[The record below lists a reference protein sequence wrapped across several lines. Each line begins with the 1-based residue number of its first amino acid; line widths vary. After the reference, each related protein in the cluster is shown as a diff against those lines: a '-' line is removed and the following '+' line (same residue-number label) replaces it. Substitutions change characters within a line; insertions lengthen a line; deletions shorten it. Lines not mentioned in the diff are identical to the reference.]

1 MNFFRNVGSDM
12 TVKLLSSLRDALQGS
27 SSSSLPTEP
36 AVHVP
41 PRSNFNSPTEGHQIA
56 NVAMSSSS
64 SEACCSSNVH
74 FELLSNADESAD
86 NSKAP
91 ESDSSLPKNT
101 KRKSV
106 KFLDDDSLVVVK
118 YHEPWRPKHFG
129 NTSLIDWL
137 NQSDDVDSPSS
148 LEILSAYRHAC
159 SKAGIQPSKKA
170 EAQIQELNSK
180 SRVRLPSFTLRGE
193 KVTQAQI
200 DCLEEVFKFFRF
212 HSVDFENCSL
222 DDAALSSLS
231 DILEFYNSAH
241 HLNLS
246 YNQNV
251 GPWGWQE
258 LFRMLRRSSSLKGL
272 YLRSTS
278 VNERSLTALA
288 RVLRM
293 QMSLTCLNLEKCS
306 LGGKS
311 LMLLAGALR
320 VNNAVRE
327 LYLGENGLS
336 PVDGISLF
344 NLLFANRSLEV
355 LDLRSNR
362 LEDIGV
368 GHICDALKHAEVVKR
383 SRLASLCLRN
393 NKITANGL
401 AFIVSMLAVNR
412 TVRCLDLSQNT
423 IGNEGM
429 TLFKESL
436 IKSKSLEKLFLQAT
450 QITCPGAIALAECL
464 ADSKSLISLD
474 LRRNPGIKTAGLL
487 ALHAALRINTSLV
500 SLGLDPNCYE
510 CSRSRSK
517 RYGSHFQRRY
527 EELQIFCERNRASA
541 NAQQRQRV
549 EQTEL
554 ADKRAD
560 RTMCSSP
567 ANVQTNSDDIQST
580 VHQVLTDI
588 VRFVDY
594 ELSNE
599 SRMALKCRQRAR
611 HQCRNKHPYSD
622 THGFEDEDVERA
634 VYKTVTEMVTCVH
647 YEVDSHGHHYSQTQD
662 VKDESLQR
670 RFFHSA

>member
-1 MNFFRNVGSDM
+1 MNFFRNIGSDM

-27 SSSSLPTEP
+27 SLPSLPTEP

-41 PRSNFNSPTEGHQIA
+41 PLSNLNSSTDSHQTP
-56 NVAMSSSS
+56 NVAMASSSL

-74 FELLSNADESAD
+74 FELSSDADESAD
-86 NSKAP
+86 NSKPA
-91 ESDSSLPKNT
+91 ESDSSLRKNM
-101 KRKSV
+101 K
-106 KFLDDDSLVVVK
+106 
-118 YHEPWRPKHFG
+118 
-129 NTSLIDWL
+129 
-137 NQSDDVDSPSS
+137 QSDDVDSPSS

-159 SKAGIQPSKKA
+159 SKA
-170 EAQIQELNSK
+170 
-180 SRVRLPSFTLRGE
+180 GE

-246 YNQNV
+246 YNQSV

-272 YLRSTS
+272 YLRNTS

-288 RVLRM
+288 RVLRV

-320 VNNAVRE
+320 VNNVVRE

-401 AFIVSMLAVNR
+401 AFIVSMLAGNR

-429 TLFKESL
+429 ILFKESL
-436 IKSKSLEKLFLQAT
+436 IKSKS
-450 QITCPGAIALAECL
+450 AIALAECL

-487 ALHAALRINTSLV
+487 ALHAALRINSSLV
-500 SLGLDPNCYE
+500 SLSLDPSCYE

-527 EELQIFCERNRASA
+527 QELQVFCERNRAWADAQERQRAEQIELAEKPMRSSSSA
-541 NAQQRQRV
+541 NAQ
-549 EQTEL
+549 
-554 ADKRAD
+554 
-560 RTMCSSP
+560 
-567 ANVQTNSDDIQST
+567 TNSDVVQSA
-580 VHQVLTDI
+580 VRQVLTDI

-594 ELSNE
+594 ELNNE
-599 SRMALKCRQRAR
+599 RITALKCRQRAR
-611 HQCRNKHPYSD
+611 HQCPNKYHYSD
-622 THGFEDEDVERA
+622 THGLEDDVERA

-647 YEVDSHGHHYSQTQD
+647 YEVDGHGDHYSQTHD
-662 VKDESLQR
+662 VNDELLLPFNVQR
-670 RFFHSA
+670 RFFSST

>member
-1 MNFFRNVGSDM
+1 MNFFRNIGSDM

-27 SSSSLPTEP
+27 SLPSLPTEP

-41 PRSNFNSPTEGHQIA
+41 PLSNLNSSTDSHQIP
-56 NVAMSSSS
+56 NVAMASSSS

-74 FELLSNADESAD
+74 FELSSDADESAD
-86 NSKAP
+86 NSKPA
-91 ESDSSLPKNT
+91 ESDSSLRKNI
-101 KRKSV
+101 K
-106 KFLDDDSLVVVK
+106 
-118 YHEPWRPKHFG
+118 
-129 NTSLIDWL
+129 
-137 NQSDDVDSPSS
+137 QSDDVDSPSS

-159 SKAGIQPSKKA
+159 SKA
-170 EAQIQELNSK
+170 
-180 SRVRLPSFTLRGE
+180 GE

-246 YNQNV
+246 YNQSV

-272 YLRSTS
+272 YLRNTS

-288 RVLRM
+288 RVLRV

-320 VNNAVRE
+320 VNNVVRE

-401 AFIVSMLAVNR
+401 AFIVSMLAGNR

-429 TLFKESL
+429 ILFKESL
-436 IKSKSLEKLFLQAT
+436 IKSKS
-450 QITCPGAIALAECL
+450 AIALAECL

-487 ALHAALRINTSLV
+487 ALHAALRINSSLV
-500 SLGLDPNCYE
+500 SLSLDPSCYE

-517 RYGSHFQRRY
+517 QYGSHFQRRY
-527 EELQIFCERNRASA
+527 QELQVFCERNRAWA
-541 NAQQRQRV
+541 DAQERQRA
-549 EQTEL
+549 EQIEL
-554 ADKRAD
+554 AEKPMRS
-560 RTMCSSP
+560 SSP
-567 ANVQTNSDDIQST
+567 ANAQTNSDVVQSA
-580 VHQVLTDI
+580 VRQVLTDI

-594 ELSNE
+594 ELNNE
-599 SRMALKCRQRAR
+599 RITALKCRQRAR
-611 HQCRNKHPYSD
+611 HQCPNKHHYSN
-622 THGFEDEDVERA
+622 THGLEDDVERA

-647 YEVDSHGHHYSQTQD
+647 YEVDGHGDHYSQTHD
-662 VKDESLQR
+662 VNDELLLPFNAQR
-670 RFFHSA
+670 RFFSST

>member
-1 MNFFRNVGSDM
+1 MNFFRNIGSDM

-27 SSSSLPTEP
+27 SLSSLPTEP

-41 PRSNFNSPTEGHQIA
+41 PPSNLNNPTDGHQIP
-56 NVAMSSSS
+56 NVAMASSSS

-74 FELLSNADESAD
+74 FELSSDADESAD
-86 NSKAP
+86 NSKPA
-91 ESDSSLPKNT
+91 ESDSSMRKNI
-101 KRKSV
+101 K
-106 KFLDDDSLVVVK
+106 
-118 YHEPWRPKHFG
+118 
-129 NTSLIDWL
+129 
-137 NQSDDVDSPSS
+137 QSDDVDSPSS

-246 YNQNV
+246 YNQSV

-272 YLRSTS
+272 YLRNTS

-288 RVLRM
+288 RVLRV

-320 VNNAVRE
+320 VNNVVRE

-393 NKITANGL
+393 NKITASGL
-401 AFIVSMLAVNR
+401 AFIVSMLAGNR

-464 ADSKSLISLD
+464 ADSKSLMSLD

-487 ALHAALRINTSLV
+487 ALHAALRINSSLV
-500 SLGLDPNCYE
+500 SLSLDPSCYE

-527 EELQIFCERNRASA
+527 QELQVFCERNRAWA
-541 NAQQRQRV
+541 NAQERQRA
-549 EQTEL
+549 EQIEL
-554 ADKRAD
+554 AEKP
-560 RTMCSSP
+560 MCSSSP
-567 ANVQTNSDDIQST
+567 ANAQTNSDVVQSA
-580 VHQVLTDI
+580 VRQVLTDI

-599 SRMALKCRQRAR
+599 RRTALKCRQRAR
-611 HQCRNKHPYSD
+611 HQCPNKHHYSD
-622 THGFEDEDVERA
+622 THGLEDDVERA

-647 YEVDSHGHHYSQTQD
+647 YEVDGHGDHYSQTHD
-662 VKDESLQR
+662 VNDELLLPFNVQR
-670 RFFHSA
+670 RFFSST

>member
-101 KRKSV
+101 K
-106 KFLDDDSLVVVK
+106 
-118 YHEPWRPKHFG
+118 
-129 NTSLIDWL
+129 
-137 NQSDDVDSPSS
+137 QSDDVDSPSS

>member
-1 MNFFRNVGSDM
+1 MNFFRNIGSDM

-27 SSSSLPTEP
+27 SLSSLPTEP

-41 PRSNFNSPTEGHQIA
+41 PPSNLNSPTDGHQIP
-56 NVAMSSSS
+56 NVAMASSSS

-74 FELLSNADESAD
+74 FELSSDADESAD
-86 NSKAP
+86 NSKPA
-91 ESDSSLPKNT
+91 ESDSSSRKNI

-106 KFLDDDSLVVVK
+106 RFLDDDSLNQMMLIHQAVWKFSVLTDMHV
-118 YHEPWRPKHFG
+118 PK
-129 NTSLIDWL
+129 L
-137 NQSDDVDSPSS
+137 
-148 LEILSAYRHAC
+148 
-159 SKAGIQPSKKA
+159 
-170 EAQIQELNSK
+170 ELNSK

-246 YNQNV
+246 YNQSV

-272 YLRSTS
+272 YLRNTS

-288 RVLRM
+288 RVLRV

-320 VNNAVRE
+320 VNNVVRE

-383 SRLASLCLRN
+383 SHLASLCLRN

-401 AFIVSMLAVNR
+401 AFIVSMLAGNR

-429 TLFKESL
+429 ILFKESL

-487 ALHAALRINTSLV
+487 ALHAALRINSSLV
-500 SLGLDPNCYE
+500 SLSLDPSCYE

-527 EELQIFCERNRASA
+527 QELQVFCERNRAWA
-541 NAQQRQRV
+541 NAQERQRA
-549 EQTEL
+549 EQIEL
-554 ADKRAD
+554 AEKP
-560 RTMCSSP
+560 MCSSSP
-567 ANVQTNSDDIQST
+567 ANAQTNSDVVQSA
-580 VHQVLTDI
+580 VRQVLTDI

-594 ELSNE
+594 ELSDE
-599 SRMALKCRQRAR
+599 RRTALKCRQRTR
-611 HQCRNKHPYSD
+611 HQCPNKHHYSD
-622 THGFEDEDVERA
+622 THGLEDDVERA

-647 YEVDSHGHHYSQTQD
+647 YEVDGHGDHYSQTHD
-662 VKDESLQR
+662 VNDELLLPFNVER
-670 RFFHSA
+670 P

>member
-1 MNFFRNVGSDM
+1 MNFFRNIGSDM

-27 SSSSLPTEP
+27 SLPSLPTEP

-41 PRSNFNSPTEGHQIA
+41 PPSNLNSSTDSHQIP
-56 NVAMSSSS
+56 NVAMASSSS

-74 FELLSNADESAD
+74 FELSSDADESAD
-86 NSKAP
+86 NSKPA
-91 ESDSSLPKNT
+91 ESDSSLRKNI
-101 KRKSV
+101 K
-106 KFLDDDSLVVVK
+106 
-118 YHEPWRPKHFG
+118 
-129 NTSLIDWL
+129 
-137 NQSDDVDSPSS
+137 QSDDVDSPSS

-159 SKAGIQPSKKA
+159 SKA
-170 EAQIQELNSK
+170 
-180 SRVRLPSFTLRGE
+180 GE

-246 YNQNV
+246 YNQSV

-272 YLRSTS
+272 YLRNTS

-288 RVLRM
+288 RVLRV

-320 VNNAVRE
+320 VNNVVRE

-401 AFIVSMLAVNR
+401 AFIVSMLAGNR

-429 TLFKESL
+429 ILFKESL
-436 IKSKSLEKLFLQAT
+436 IKSKS
-450 QITCPGAIALAECL
+450 AIALAECL

-487 ALHAALRINTSLV
+487 ALHAALRINSSLV
-500 SLGLDPNCYE
+500 SLSLDPSCYE

-527 EELQIFCERNRASA
+527 QELQVFCERNRAWA
-541 NAQQRQRV
+541 DAQERHRA
-549 EQTEL
+549 EQIEL
-554 ADKRAD
+554 AEKP
-560 RTMCSSP
+560 MCSSSP
-567 ANVQTNSDDIQST
+567 ANAQTNSDVVQSA
-580 VHQVLTDI
+580 VRQVLTDI

-599 SRMALKCRQRAR
+599 RITALKCRQRAR
-611 HQCRNKHPYSD
+611 HQCPNKHHYSD
-622 THGFEDEDVERA
+622 THGLEDDVERA

-647 YEVDSHGHHYSQTQD
+647 YEVDGHGDHYSQTHD
-662 VKDESLQR
+662 VNDELLLPFNVQR
-670 RFFHSA
+670 RFFSST

>member
-1 MNFFRNVGSDM
+1 MNFFRNIGSDM

-27 SSSSLPTEP
+27 SLPSLPTEP

-41 PRSNFNSPTEGHQIA
+41 PLSNLNSSTDSHQIP
-56 NVAMSSSS
+56 NFAMASSSS

-74 FELLSNADESAD
+74 FELSSDADESAD
-86 NSKAP
+86 NSKPA
-91 ESDSSLPKNT
+91 ESDSSLRKNI
-101 KRKSV
+101 K
-106 KFLDDDSLVVVK
+106 
-118 YHEPWRPKHFG
+118 
-129 NTSLIDWL
+129 
-137 NQSDDVDSPSS
+137 QSDDVDSPSS

-159 SKAGIQPSKKA
+159 SKA
-170 EAQIQELNSK
+170 
-180 SRVRLPSFTLRGE
+180 GE

-246 YNQNV
+246 YNQSV

-272 YLRSTS
+272 YLRNTS

-288 RVLRM
+288 RVLRV

-320 VNNAVRE
+320 VNNVVRE

-401 AFIVSMLAVNR
+401 AFIVSMLAGNR

-429 TLFKESL
+429 ILFKESL
-436 IKSKSLEKLFLQAT
+436 IKSKS
-450 QITCPGAIALAECL
+450 AIALAECL

-487 ALHAALRINTSLV
+487 ALHAALRINSSLV
-500 SLGLDPNCYE
+500 SLSLDPSCYE

-527 EELQIFCERNRASA
+527 QELQVFCERNRAWA
-541 NAQQRQRV
+541 DAQERQRA
-549 EQTEL
+549 EQIEL
-554 ADKRAD
+554 AEKPMRS
-560 RTMCSSP
+560 SSP
-567 ANVQTNSDDIQST
+567 ANAQTNSDVVQSA
-580 VHQVLTDI
+580 VRQVLTDI

-594 ELSNE
+594 ELNNE
-599 SRMALKCRQRAR
+599 RITALKCRQRAR
-611 HQCRNKHPYSD
+611 HQCPNKHHYSD
-622 THGFEDEDVERA
+622 THGLEDDVERA

-647 YEVDSHGHHYSQTQD
+647 YEVDGHGDHYSQTHD
-662 VKDESLQR
+662 VNDELLLPFNVQR
-670 RFFHSA
+670 RFFSST

>member
-1 MNFFRNVGSDM
+1 M

-27 SSSSLPTEP
+27 SLSSLPTEP

-41 PRSNFNSPTEGHQIA
+41 PPSNLNNPTDGHQIP
-56 NVAMSSSS
+56 NVAMASSSS

-74 FELLSNADESAD
+74 FELSSDADESAD
-86 NSKAP
+86 NSKPA
-91 ESDSSLPKNT
+91 ESDSSMRKNI
-101 KRKSV
+101 K
-106 KFLDDDSLVVVK
+106 
-118 YHEPWRPKHFG
+118 
-129 NTSLIDWL
+129 
-137 NQSDDVDSPSS
+137 QSDDVDSPSS

-159 SKAGIQPSKKA
+159 SKA
-170 EAQIQELNSK
+170 
-180 SRVRLPSFTLRGE
+180 GE

-246 YNQNV
+246 YNQSV

-272 YLRSTS
+272 YLRNTS

-288 RVLRM
+288 RVLRV

-320 VNNAVRE
+320 VNNVVRE

-393 NKITANGL
+393 NKITASGL
-401 AFIVSMLAVNR
+401 AFIVSMLAGNR

-436 IKSKSLEKLFLQAT
+436 IKSKS
-450 QITCPGAIALAECL
+450 AIALAECL
-464 ADSKSLISLD
+464 ADSKSLMSLD

-487 ALHAALRINTSLV
+487 ALHAALRINSSLV
-500 SLGLDPNCYE
+500 SLSLDPSCYE

-527 EELQIFCERNRASA
+527 QELQVFCERNRAWA
-541 NAQQRQRV
+541 NAQERQRA
-549 EQTEL
+549 EQIEL
-554 ADKRAD
+554 AEKP
-560 RTMCSSP
+560 MCSSSP
-567 ANVQTNSDDIQST
+567 ANAQTNSDVVQSA
-580 VHQVLTDI
+580 VRQVLTDI

-599 SRMALKCRQRAR
+599 RRTALKCRQRAR
-611 HQCRNKHPYSD
+611 HQCPNKHHYSD
-622 THGFEDEDVERA
+622 THGLEDDVERA

-647 YEVDSHGHHYSQTQD
+647 YEVDGHGDHYSQTHD
-662 VKDESLQR
+662 VNDELLLPFNVQR
-670 RFFHSA
+670 RFFSST

>member
-1 MNFFRNVGSDM
+1 MCIYGFLFFVESTVRQADFISMNFFRNVGSDM

-41 PRSNFNSPTEGHQIA
+41 PRSNFNNPTEGHQIP
-56 NVAMSSSS
+56 NVAMSSST

-74 FELLSNADESAD
+74 SELLSDREDESAD
-86 NSKAP
+86 GSKAP
-91 ESDSSLPKNT
+91 ESDSSLPKNA
-101 KRKSV
+101 K
-106 KFLDDDSLVVVK
+106 
-118 YHEPWRPKHFG
+118 
-129 NTSLIDWL
+129 
-137 NQSDDVDSPSS
+137 QSDDVDSPSS

-159 SKAGIQPSKKA
+159 SKAGIQPNKKA

-336 PVDGISLF
+336 AVDGISLF

-487 ALHAALRINTSLV
+487 ALHAALRINNSLV
-500 SLGLDPNCYE
+500 SLGLDPSCYE

-541 NAQQRQRV
+541 NTQERPKQA

-554 ADKRAD
+554 ADKRPD

-567 ANVQTNSDDIQST
+567 ANAHTNSDDVQSA

-594 ELSNE
+594 ELSNQ
-599 SRMALKCRQRAR
+599 STALKCRQRAR
-611 HQCRNKHPYSD
+611 HQFWNKHPYSD

-634 VYKTVTEMVTCVH
+634 VNKTVTEMVTCVH
-647 YEVDSHGHHYSQTQD
+647 YEVDGPNPGC
-662 VKDESLQR
+662 QR
-670 RFFHSA
+670 